1 MHMSS
6 TNRAVPWKW
15 PILGVSVAMVLS
27 GYLMMPELS
36 LDDEIGYM
44 LRVTARVAF
53 LFLMLAYLARPMRM
67 LFGNVSAAR
76 DGVRSWLKHR
86 RYFGLA
92 MAFAHTVHAGY
103 VLALPLVLGVE
114 LEIGIIVGG
123 GLAFVLMW
131 AMAATSNDASIRALG
146 KNWRRLHL
154 LGLHYLWII
163 FMQSFVG
170 RVFVEDADP
179 IYAVLVVFGLLGLA
193 LRSWVYW
200 SVRLRRAR

>member
-1 MHMSS
+1 MSS
-6 TNRAVPWKW
+6 TSRAVPWKW
-15 PILGVSVAMVLS
+15 PIIGASVALVLL
-27 GYLMMPELS
+27 GYLMMPALS
-36 LDDEIGYM
+36 PEDEVGYM

-53 LFLMLAYLARPMRM
+53 LFLMLAYLARPLRM
-67 LFGNVSAAR
+67 LLGNVSATR
-76 DGVRSWLKHR
+76 DFVRSWLKHR
-86 RYFGLA
+86 RYLGLA

-114 LEIGIIVGG
+114 LELGIIVGG

-131 AMAATSNDASIRALG
+131 AMTATSNDASIRALG

-163 FMQSFVG
+163 FMQSFAG

-179 IYAVLVVFGLLGLA
+179 IYAILVVFGLVGLA

-200 SVRLRRAR
+200 SVRSRRAK

>member
-1 MHMSS
+1 MPMSGTS
-6 TNRAVPWKW
+6 RAVPWKW
-15 PILGVSVAMVLS
+15 PILGLSVVMVLG

-67 LFGNVSAAR
+67 LLGNVSATR

-114 LEIGIIVGG
+114 LEMGIIVGG